1 MTKRSSKEFYA
12 KKSFVKNS
20 DKEKFVY
27 GGYGIAFDGKGDWSF
42 GNETARNAVIFGVDN
57 SSLSHTDNLKKDIL
71 ILGEGPIFGI
81 KGSFGASEKNI
92 DINFNKA
99 KAEFCLSL
107 HCNADNGYLSVNG
120 KEIYKFK
127 ASNKNNSFPYRFCPG
142 TISNEFATLDL
153 GEVSFVVNVYDFS
166 VDYKSTDKSD
176 ILNIHKY
183 LMIKMIFKYFG

>member
-27 GGYGIAFDGKGDWSF
+27 GGYGIAFDGKGDW
-42 GNETARNAVIFGVDN
+42 RNVVIFGVDN
-57 SSLSHTDNLKKDIL
+57 SSSSHTDNLKKDIL

-99 KAEFCLSL
+99 KAKFCLGL

-127 ASNKNNSFPYRFCPG
+127 KASNKNNSFPHRFCLG
-142 TISNEFATLDL
+142 TISNEFVTLDL
-153 GEVSFVVNVYDFS
+153 GEVFFVGNVYDFS

-176 ILNIHKY
+176 ILNIHKC
-183 LMIKMIFKYFG
+183 LMIKMIFKDFG